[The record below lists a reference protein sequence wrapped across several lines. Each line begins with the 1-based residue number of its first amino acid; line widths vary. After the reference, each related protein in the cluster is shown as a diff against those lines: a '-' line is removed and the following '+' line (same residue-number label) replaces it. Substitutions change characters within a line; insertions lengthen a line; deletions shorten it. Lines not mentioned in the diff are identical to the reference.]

1 MAFRSLRTCTG
12 FMPVKSPSSL
22 LETASRPSSMSCCVV
37 LRYFV
42 SLFVRPGCSVA
53 RTFAPA
59 PSSWIE
65 HRWEHCNKIG
75 RSCNK
80 DALNRQQISKQGRL
94 QRDGPVGYGI
104 YGPSGVYYWYLVL
117 YTLEVLVEYRRLG
130 KSGVKVSEISLGS
143 WLTYGG
149 SVAEEQARSCIDRAY
164 ELGINFFDTANVYMR
179 GATEEIV
186 GRALKDFERHS
197 YFLATKVYFPM
208 GEGPN
213 DRGLSRKHI
222 TEQCN
227 ASLKRLGVD
236 YVDLYQCHRYD
247 EDTPLEET
255 LRALDD
261 LVRQG
266 KVLYVG
272 VSEWRADQIADAL
285 RLAKEMNLDRIVSN
299 QPRYNMIQR
308 HIEAEIIPLCEREGV
323 GQVVFS
329 PLAQGVLTGKYLPG
343 EVPKEGTRAAD
354 PESNRF
360 MQELMNKEVLS
371 AVNKLPSVASD
382 AGLSMSQLALVW
394 ILGHENVSSAI
405 IGASLPEQVEDNV
418 KAAGVRLSADVVSKI
433 DGILKDVIQ
442 RS

>member
-1 MAFRSLRTCTG
+1 M
-12 FMPVKSPSSL
+12 
-22 LETASRPSSMSCCVV
+22 
-37 LRYFV
+37 
-42 SLFVRPGCSVA
+42 
-53 RTFAPA
+53 
-59 PSSWIE
+59 
-65 HRWEHCNKIG
+65 
-75 RSCNK
+75 
-80 DALNRQQISKQGRL
+80 
-94 QRDGPVGYGI
+94 
-104 YGPSGVYYWYLVL
+104 
-117 YTLEVLVEYRRLG
+117 EYRRLG
-130 KSGVKVSEISLGS
+130 RSGVKVSEISLGS

-149 SVAEEQARSCIDRAY
+149 SVAEERAQACIHKAY

-179 GATEEIV
+179 GAAEEIV
-186 GRALKDFERHS
+186 GNALKGFERDS

-222 TEQCN
+222 TEQCH

-272 VSEWRADQIADAL
+272 VSEWTADQIADAL
-285 RLAKEMNLDRIVSN
+285 RLVKEMNLDRIVSN

-308 HIEAEIIPLCEREGV
+308 QIEAKIIPLCEREGV

-329 PLAQGVLTGKYLPG
+329 PLAQGVLTGKYRPG
-343 EVPKEGTRAAD
+343 EAPEQGTRAAD

-360 MQELMNKEVLS
+360 MQELMNEEVLS
-371 AVNKLPSVASD
+371 AVERLRSVASD
-382 AGLSMSQLALVW
+382 AGLSMSQLALAWV
-394 ILGHENVSSAI
+394 LQRDNVSSAI
-405 IGASLPEQVEDNV
+405 IGASRPEQVEDNA
-418 KAAGVRLSADVVSKI
+418 KAAGVRLSSDVVSEI
-433 DGILKDVIQ
+433 DSILKEVIQ
-442 RS
+442 PS

>member
-1 MAFRSLRTCTG
+1 
-12 FMPVKSPSSL
+12 V
-22 LETASRPSSMSCCVV
+22 
-37 LRYFV
+37 
-42 SLFVRPGCSVA
+42 
-53 RTFAPA
+53 
-59 PSSWIE
+59 
-65 HRWEHCNKIG
+65 N
-75 RSCNK
+75 
-80 DALNRQQISKQGRL
+80 
-94 QRDGPVGYGI
+94 
-104 YGPSGVYYWYLVL
+104 
-117 YTLEVLVEYRRLG
+117 YRRLG
-130 KSGVKVSEISLGS
+130 RSGVKVSEISLGS

-149 SVAEEQARSCIDRAY
+149 SVAEERAQACIHKAY
-164 ELGINFFDTANVYMR
+164 ELGINVFDTANVYMR
-179 GATEEIV
+179 GAAEEIV
-186 GRALKDFERHS
+186 GRALNGFERDS

-222 TEQCN
+222 TEQCH

-354 PESNRF
+354 SESNRF
-360 MQELMNKEVLS
+360 MQQLMNKEILS
-371 AVNKLPSVASD
+371 AVNKLRSVASD

-405 IGASLPEQVEDNV
+405 IGASRPEQVEDNV

>member
-1 MAFRSLRTCTG
+1 M
-12 FMPVKSPSSL
+12 
-22 LETASRPSSMSCCVV
+22 
-37 LRYFV
+37 
-42 SLFVRPGCSVA
+42 
-53 RTFAPA
+53 
-59 PSSWIE
+59 
-65 HRWEHCNKIG
+65 
-75 RSCNK
+75 
-80 DALNRQQISKQGRL
+80 
-94 QRDGPVGYGI
+94 
-104 YGPSGVYYWYLVL
+104 
-117 YTLEVLVEYRRLG
+117 EYRRLG
-130 KSGVKVSEISLGS
+130 RSGVKVSEVSLGS

-149 SVAEEQARSCIDRAY
+149 SVAEEQARACIHKAY

-179 GATEEIV
+179 GAAEEIV
-186 GRALKDFERHS
+186 GRALEGFERDS

-222 TEQCN
+222 TEQCH

-247 EDTPLEET
+247 EGTPLEET

-272 VSEWRADQIADAL
+272 VSEWTADQIADAL

-308 HIEAEIIPLCEREGV
+308 QIEAEIIPLCGREGV

-343 EVPKEGTRAAD
+343 EAPEKGTRAAD

-360 MQELMNKEVLS
+360 MQQLMNEEVLS
-371 AVNKLPSVASD
+371 AVDRLRPVASD
-382 AGLSMSQLALVW
+382 AGLSMSQLALAW
-394 ILGHENVSSAI
+394 ILAHDNVSSTI
-405 IGASLPEQVEDNV
+405 IGASRPEQVEDN
-418 KAAGVRLSADVVSKI
+418 AEASGVRLSPEIVSEI
-433 DGILKDVIQ
+433 DRTLEDVIQ
-442 RS
+442 RT